1 MGECLYQKIPAHKRK
16 FLPHKVH
23 TMTGAEVAVGVTVG
37 AAAVGI
43 YYIMK
48 DSEDVKGASRTV
60 KHGAKVAYECA
71 SKYIGRAAFHVVMSF
86 KKLKK
91 CIQKMCS
98 PEQTAETEEEKPLLL
113 LQKSSSIEGLI
124 SEDTTLLDPEASPFI
139 PAPDGPI
146 TRITFADCMPDSPL
160 SSTMPQ
166 EEDAD
171 IQNASGPRDRVGS
184 RVGRQ
189 SSIDNL
195 SETAEE
201 PQDQH
206 AAEPD
211 ATVEEQQL
219 QLA

>member
-60 KHGAKVAYECA
+60 KHGAKVAYERA
-71 SKYIGRAAFHVVMSF
+71 SEYAGRAAFHVVMSF

-91 CIQKMCS
+91 CIQKLCS
-98 PEQTAETEEEKPLLL
+98 PAAETGTEEEQRALFVRE
-113 LQKSSSIEGLI
+113 KSSSIEGLI
-124 SEDTTLLDPEASPFI
+124 SEDTIKLDPAASPFI
-139 PAPDGPI
+139 PAPDHDKAM
-146 TRITFADCMPDSPL
+146 RITFADSMPDTPV
-160 SSTMPQ
+160 SSNMPQ

-171 IQNASGPRDRVGS
+171 IQSASPSVQRR
-184 RVGRQ
+184 
-189 SSIDNL
+189 SSIDNF
-195 SETAEE
+195 SEVVEQ
-201 PQDQH
+201 PQDEH

-211 ATVEEQQL
+211 ATVEEEQL